1 MHKLRRGGMSIDS
14 EAEMHAGYYESME
27 KSEGISTKYAMR
39 KLSLVGHYSEEF
51 LLADFTIL
59 IQVKFINHSFPIV
72 DG

>member
-1 MHKLRRGGMSIDS
+1 MARKDEYTIDS
-14 EAEMHAGYYESME
+14 EDEMHAGYYESMG
-27 KSEGISTKYAMR
+27 KSEGYPRGMPLR

-59 IQVKFINHSFPIV
+59 IQVEFVNHSFPIV